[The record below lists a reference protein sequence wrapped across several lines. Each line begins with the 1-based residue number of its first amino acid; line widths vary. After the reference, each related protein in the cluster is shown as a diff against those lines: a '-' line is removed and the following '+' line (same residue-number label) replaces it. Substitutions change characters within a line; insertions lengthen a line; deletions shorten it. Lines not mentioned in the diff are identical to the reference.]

1 LSLSNIEGIFFD
13 ELPEDFALML
23 EIGLSSVSESEGP
36 KEELSAAETA
46 ATCFRERADDD
57 DDVVV
62 VVDFGPVACTA
73 RGDFFWE
80 EEEEE
85 AATGRTAGSF

>member
-1 LSLSNIEGIFFD
+1 MSLSNVEGIFFD
-13 ELPEDFALML
+13 ELPEDFGLML

-46 ATCFRERADDD
+46 ATCFRERAGDD

-62 VVDFGPVACTA
+62 VVVFGPVACTA
-73 RGDFFWE
+73 RGDFF
-80 EEEEE
+80 
-85 AATGRTAGSF
+85 

>member
-1 LSLSNIEGIFFD
+1 
-13 ELPEDFALML
+13 ML
-23 EIGLSSVSESEGP
+23 EIGLSSVSESDGP
-36 KEELSAAETA
+36 KEELSAAETAETA

-57 DDVVV
+57 DVVV
-62 VVDFGPVACTA
+62 VVVVFGPVACTA

-85 AATGRTAGSF
+85 AATGRTAGSFWIARRIAAIST